1 MAMELTADQVL
12 HIAKLARIALT
23 PEEVER
29 FRNQLSS
36 ILEHFAVLSEVPTE
50 DVEPTAYPLPLE
62 NVMRTDEVAPSLP
75 REDVLANAPEQEDG
89 MFRVRAVLE

>member
-1 MAMELTADQVL
+1 MSLSREQVL

-29 FRNQLSS
+29 FREQLSS
-36 ILEHFAVLSEVPTE
+36 ILDHFALLSEVPTE
-50 DVEPTAYPLPLE
+50 DVEPTAHPLPLK
-62 NVMRTDEVAPSLP
+62 NVMREDVVQPSLP
-75 REDVLANAPEQEDG
+75 REEVLRNAPEQEDG